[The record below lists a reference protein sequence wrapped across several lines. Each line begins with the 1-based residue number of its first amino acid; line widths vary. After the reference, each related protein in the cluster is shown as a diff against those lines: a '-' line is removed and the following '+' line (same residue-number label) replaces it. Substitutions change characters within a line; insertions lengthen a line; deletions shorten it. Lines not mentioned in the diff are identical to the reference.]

1 MYHKGVAL
9 YNQGK
14 LDEAVKVIN
23 ESIGLNYHWADNWNE
38 ILINDTI
45 NMLNYAISA
54 NPNNTSAWINK
65 GDALHKQ
72 GKYDDAIKAY
82 DEAIRL
88 DPKNTSVWFAK
99 AHVFLGHGQ
108 IRNATEVYN
117 EASNN
122 IKDANVWIA
131 EGLSLDSHC
140 EEAIRCFD
148 RAIKIYDE
156 SISHNSSNVT
166 SWNNKGMAFIY
177 QAKTDQDA
185 YMGLSLYSDEASIS
199 KNLAHASY
207 RKDKW
212 EEALNCFDKAT
223 QLDPK
228 CANAWYNKGYALW
241 CLNDGYETIEYYEKA
256 VNCFDMAQKLG
267 DKVDGCLR
275 VTDAMGE
282 WAMRDKLDEMK
293 MMNMTS
299 HDVDRVAKYK

>member
-1 MYHKGVAL
+1 
-9 YNQGK
+9 
-14 LDEAVKVIN
+14 
-23 ESIGLNYHWADNWNE
+23 
-38 ILINDTI
+38 
-45 NMLNYAISA
+45 
-54 NPNNTSAWINK
+54 
-65 GDALHKQ
+65 
-72 GKYDDAIKAY
+72 
-82 DEAIRL
+82 
-88 DPKNTSVWFAK
+88 
-99 AHVFLGHGQ
+99 
-108 IRNATEVYN
+108 
-117 EASNN
+117 
-122 IKDANVWIA
+122 
-131 EGLSLDSHC
+131 
-140 EEAIRCFD
+140 
-148 RAIKIYDE
+148 
-156 SISHNSSNVT
+156 
-166 SWNNKGMAFIY
+166 MAFIY

-275 VTDAMGE
+275 VTDAVGE